1 MRIPISEITVNP
13 GRRELD
19 LDDVKEL
26 ADSIRDLGLL
36 HPIIVDKKHTLI
48 AGLHRLEAV
57 KLLEWTEIECTVSS
71 LEGLKAELAEIDE
84 NVIRS
89 DLTTLE
95 FGELLLKRKEIY
107 ETLHPETKAGIS
119 QANGMNRALGNNV
132 ECKMHTTSKPF
143 VQDTAEKT
151 GVNPST
157 IQRQVQT
164 AKNLTPDAKKIIQES
179 NLKIAKTTALKL
191 SQLEPEEQTEA
202 ANMLATGQ
210 IRSVEQYRAVKSV
223 QHNGSD
229 PSQADRLEEELSQ
242 NETASTE
249 PAQVSDPNL
258 PPELPYCLPDK
269 CFNSFEESV
278 ADLKNPDKDCS
289 CTPDIFLAEYSGFIH
304 KFIKDLL
311 FIQTFSTKMVQRFK
325 ILFYPL
331 QRRDIFSFFKQ
342 HLRHIDLKLLPR
354 NIFFFI
360 KLENKSKAFLRV
372 PLSFSVASACCLYHR
387 VHSCQLS
394 VHRAEIQIHTCF
406 YKTGGNKNAFLIIL

>member
-289 CTPDIFLAEYSGFIH
+289 CTPDIFLAEHSGFIH
-304 KFIKDLL
+304 KFIKDIKWYSTPQYTEVFPALSQIQVDYLRSQTKALCDAAEALL
-311 FIQTFSTKMVQRFK
+311 
-325 ILFYPL
+325 
-331 QRRDIFSFFKQ
+331 KQ
-342 HLRHIDLKLLPR
+342 VERK
-354 NIFFFI
+354 N
-360 KLENKSKAFLRV
+360 
-372 PLSFSVASACCLYHR
+372 SA
-387 VHSCQLS
+387 
-394 VHRAEIQIHTCF
+394 
-406 YKTGGNKNAFLIIL
+406 

>member
-26 ADSIRDLGLL
+26 ADSIRELGLL

-57 KLLEWTEIECTVSS
+57 KLLEWTEIECNVSS

-143 VQDTAEKT
+143 VLDTAEKT

-157 IQRQVQT
+157 IRRQVQT
-164 AKNLTPDAKKIIQES
+164 AKNLTPNAKKVIRES
-179 NLKIAKTTALKL
+179 NMKIAKATALKL
-191 SQLEPEEQTEA
+191 SQLPPEEQAEA
-202 ANMLATGQ
+202 ANMLAAGQ
-210 IRSVEQYRAVKSV
+210 VRSVEQYRAVKSV
-223 QHNGSD
+223 QQNGSD
-229 PSQADRLEEELSQ
+229 PLQTGGSGEKFSQH
-242 NETASTE
+242 ETTSAE
-249 PAQVSDPNL
+249 PAEASDPNL
-258 PPELPYCLPDK
+258 PSGLPYRLPDK

-278 ADLKNPDKDCS
+278 ADLKDPNKDCS
-289 CTPDIFLAEYSGFIH
+289 CTPDIFLAEYCGFIH
-304 KFIKDLL
+304 KFIKDIKWYATPQYTEVFPALTQ
-311 FIQTFSTKMVQRFK
+311 IQVDYLRSQTKA
-325 ILFYPL
+325 LCDAAEEL
-331 QRRDIFSFFKQ
+331 
-342 HLRHIDLKLLPR
+342 LKLVER
-354 NIFFFI
+354 NDS
-360 KLENKSKAFLRV
+360 L
-372 PLSFSVASACCLYHR
+372 
-387 VHSCQLS
+387 
-394 VHRAEIQIHTCF
+394 
-406 YKTGGNKNAFLIIL
+406 

>member
-1 MRIPISEITVNP
+1 M
-13 GRRELD
+13 
-19 LDDVKEL
+19 
-26 ADSIRDLGLL
+26 
-36 HPIIVDKKHTLI
+36 
-48 AGLHRLEAV
+48 
-57 KLLEWTEIECTVSS
+57 
-71 LEGLKAELAEIDE
+71 
-84 NVIRS
+84 
-89 DLTTLE
+89 E

-304 KFIKDLL
+304 KFIKDIKWYSTPQYTEVFPALSQIQVDYLRSQTKALCDAAEGLL
-311 FIQTFSTKMVQRFK
+311 
-325 ILFYPL
+325 
-331 QRRDIFSFFKQ
+331 KQ
-342 HLRHIDLKLLPR
+342 VERK
-354 NIFFFI
+354 N
-360 KLENKSKAFLRV
+360 
-372 PLSFSVASACCLYHR
+372 SA
-387 VHSCQLS
+387 
-394 VHRAEIQIHTCF
+394 
-406 YKTGGNKNAFLIIL
+406 

>member
-26 ADSIRDLGLL
+26 ADSIRELGLL

-57 KLLEWTEIECTVSS
+57 KLLEWTEIECNVSS

-143 VQDTAEKT
+143 VLDTAEKT

-157 IQRQVQT
+157 IRRQVQT
-164 AKNLTPDAKKIIQES
+164 AKNLTPNAKKVIRES
-179 NLKIAKTTALKL
+179 NMKIAKTTALKL
-191 SQLEPEEQTEA
+191 SQLPPEEQAEA
-202 ANMLATGQ
+202 ANMLAAGQ
-210 IRSVEQYRAVKSV
+210 VRSVEQYRAVKSV
-223 QHNGSD
+223 QQKALTLYRLAD
-229 PSQADRLEEELSQ
+229 PER
-242 NETASTE
+242 
-249 PAQVSDPNL
+249 
-258 PPELPYCLPDK
+258 
-269 CFNSFEESV
+269 NS
-278 ADLKNPDKDCS
+278 LNMK
-289 CTPDIFLAEYSGFIH
+289 L
-304 KFIKDLL
+304 
-311 FIQTFSTKMVQRFK
+311 
-325 ILFYPL
+325 L
-331 QRRDIFSFFKQ
+331 QRNQQRHRIRTCHQDFHTAFRISVSIVLRSLSPISRTPIRTAAVRQISFWLNTAALSTSS
-342 HLRHIDLKLLPR
+342 LRISSGMPHRSIQR
-354 NIFFFI
+354 C
-360 KLENKSKAFLRV
+360 FL
-372 PLSFSVASACCLYHR
+372 H
-387 VHSCQLS
+387 
-394 VHRAEIQIHTCF
+394 
-406 YKTGGNKNAFLIIL
+406 

>member
-1 MRIPISEITVNP
+1 MRIPISEITVNS

-26 ADSIRDLGLL
+26 ANSIRELGLL

-57 KLLEWTEIECTVSS
+57 KLLEWTEIECNVSS

-164 AKNLTPDAKKIIQES
+164 AKNLTPNAKKVIRES
-179 NLKIAKTTALKL
+179 NMKIAKTTALKL
-191 SQLEPEEQTEA
+191 SKLPAEEQAEA

-210 IRSVEQYRAVKSV
+210 IRSVEQYRAIKSV
-223 QHNGSD
+223 QQNASD
-229 PSQADRLEEELSQ
+229 PLQTEGLGEKFSQH
-242 NETASTE
+242 ETTSTKPVEAS
-249 PAQVSDPNL
+249 DLNL
-258 PPELPYCLPDK
+258 PSGLPYRLPDK
-269 CFNSFEESV
+269 CFNSFEKSV
-278 ADLKNPDKDCS
+278 ADLKDPNKDCS

-304 KFIKDLL
+304 KFIKDIKWYATPQYTEVFPALTQ
-311 FIQTFSTKMVQRFK
+311 IQVDYLRSQTKA
-325 ILFYPL
+325 LCDAAEEL
-331 QRRDIFSFFKQ
+331 
-342 HLRHIDLKLLPR
+342 LKLVER
-354 NIFFFI
+354 NDG
-360 KLENKSKAFLRV
+360 L
-372 PLSFSVASACCLYHR
+372 
-387 VHSCQLS
+387 
-394 VHRAEIQIHTCF
+394 
-406 YKTGGNKNAFLIIL
+406 